1 MTHTSLD
8 GQPLRG
14 LWSALDATEGETT
27 MTPTNRYTS
36 PSLRARA
43 AWYALAV
50 QGDPGHLSAF
60 RRLCDADR
68 GHALRTILTLT
79 AEAAAPVGV
88 V

>member
-1 MTHTSLD
+1 
-8 GQPLRG
+8 
-14 LWSALDATEGETT
+14 
-27 MTPTNRYTS
+27 MTPTNRYTN

-50 QGDPGHLSAF
+50 KGDPGHLYAF

-88 V
+88 A

>member
-1 MTHTSLD
+1 
-8 GQPLRG
+8 
-14 LWSALDATEGETT
+14 
-27 MTPTNRYTS
+27 MTPTNRYST

-50 QGDPGHLSAF
+50 TGDPGHLYAF

-79 AEAAAPVGV
+79 ADSTAPVGV
-88 V
+88 A